1 MPADLKMYG
10 FCGLRKGILYS
21 VPVES
26 IAEAKD
32 SKSIGTGYPAAYF
45 VQLGQIENGANE

>member
-1 MPADLKMYG
+1 MPADLKMHG

-21 VPVES
+21 VPEES

-32 SKSIGTGYPAAYF
+32 SKSIGTGCPAAYF